1 MLRNPPQVRFI
12 VFARFAG
19 LEKFGVRFLETA
31 FASRP
36 RSTGKPQSGA
46 YSVAASAG
54 SRTRESKR
62 CQVLLLTRKI
72 PGPKFYPTHR
82 RFRDRPQGEGVSF
95 LGCSCLVGGE
105 FLVLPELSGP
115 KLRCILTEAQRH
127 GEEDERKKRVK
138 NFSVPL
144 WLCERRS
151 HIQVRPDDRATN
163 LECGDLAPL

>member
-1 MLRNPPQVRFI
+1 MPSQFSGRSGCLQS
-12 VFARFAG
+12 AG
-19 LEKFGVRFLETA
+19 Q
-31 FASRP
+31 P
-36 RSTGKPQSGA
+36 HSGA
-46 YSVAASAG
+46 YFVATSAG

-72 PGPKFYPTHR
+72 PEPRFYPTHR
-82 RFRDRPQGEGVSF
+82 RFADRPRGEGVSF

-127 GEEDERKKRVK
+127 GEEDERKKIVK

-144 WLCERRS
+144 WLCERKS
-151 HIQVRPDDRATN
+151 HIKVRPVSFRHLKFQISNPSFFLSISSDRT
-163 LECGDLAPL
+163 